1 MLSLAELKAG
11 NFVRLFRDLKV
22 HKDELHISSYGVKN
36 TTLEEIFMKVISE
49 RLDSESDICPTESNE
64 HIESNENVVIP
75 NSTEGQQK
83 SAECIQMG
91 TVSKASLS
99 KETLANGSLPS
110 DKDSLQLGATA
121 STPIEVGD
129 GDCAPS
135 EDELQPEEGQEF
147 LREEN
152 LNEKIDDP
160 RLTPKFPV
168 WQQFCAIIQ
177 KRYLCTKRNLEGLIS
192 QILLPSFFV
201 SVAMSVALTAPDITD
216 LPELILSPTQFYAMS
231 KPDENVM
238 GLANNKLDL
247 FEDRLS
253 DDAVSSDIAA
263 TFSLPSGPGA
273 TCVLKSP
280 YILSKFVEDHYTP
293 GLLKEE
299 FFDSMCGDFFQNG
312 IPFSTGEFSKSTKPV
327 LPEELKKL
335 QISKERNYPIC
346 YCGEEKTTF
355 ICPSY
360 GYSEPVSYET
370 VTGDLIY
377 DISGQ
382 NESQY
387 YLYTTDKFRYQQ
399 YSLPIH

>member
-11 NFVRLFRDLKV
+11 NFVRLFRDLKE
-22 HKDELHISSYGVKN
+22 HKVELHISSYGVKN

-64 HIESNENVVIP
+64 HISSNENVVIAIP
-75 NSTEGQQK
+75 PPSSTETRQK
-83 SAECIQMG
+83 SLVNLECIQME
-91 TVSKASLS
+91 TVSKSSIS
-99 KETLANGSLPS
+99 KETLANGSLVS
-110 DKDSLQLGATA
+110 DKDSPKLEATA

-135 EDELQPEEGQEF
+135 EDERQPEEGQEF
-147 LREEN
+147 LTEEN

-216 LPELILSPTQFYAMS
+216 LPELILSPTQFYEMS

-247 FEDRLS
+247 FEDKLS

-263 TFSLPSGPGA
+263 TFTLPSGPGA

-280 YILSKFVEDHYTP
+280 YVLSKFVQDHYTP
-293 GLLKEE
+293 ALLKEE
-299 FFDSMCGDFFQNG
+299 FFDSMCGDVFQNG
-312 IPFSTGEFSKSTKPV
+312 IPFSTGEFEKSTKPV

-355 ICPSY
+355 ICPTY
-360 GYSEPVSYET
+360 GYSEPNSYKT

-387 YLYTTDKFRYQQ
+387 YLYTTDKFRF
-399 YSLPIH
+399 